1 MTYIVDIFI
10 DTYAWLVYLLGVV
23 INRFILVE
31 LVISHLLLHEVTVMK
46 LINLIIEILRFSL
59 ENFRKTMI
67 LLIFI
72 VDGAILPLLEQFKK
86 EPDEKR
92 DFVYMT
98 KLIFYIICI
107 WIVMSIFIFWFD
119 RNYDL
124 ENETKKSY
132 VKEDAVLV
140 YQLIFLSFSESEVII
155 KLASMMARSRLIL
168 FDHYIT
174 SLR

>member
-1 MTYIVDIFI
+1 
-10 DTYAWLVYLLGVV
+10 
-23 INRFILVE
+23 
-31 LVISHLLLHEVTVMK
+31 MK

-107 WIVMSIFIFWFD
+107 WIVMSIFIF
-119 RNYDL
+119 
-124 ENETKKSY
+124 
-132 VKEDAVLV
+132 
-140 YQLIFLSFSESEVII
+140 
-155 KLASMMARSRLIL
+155 
-168 FDHYIT
+168 
-174 SLR
+174 